1 MSQQMPKYRL
11 FGPEPKYSFRL
22 LCKQCGS
29 YQHTSIEQI
38 PRPGMMYNMI
48 RLHCRTCDSST
59 DVAEEMF
66 GYVEQGQ

>member
-1 MSQQMPKYRL
+1 MKQQTLRYRL
-11 FGPEPKYSFRL
+11 FGPEPRYPFRL
-22 LCKQCGS
+22 LCKLCGS

-38 PRPGMMYNMI
+38 PRPGMLYNMI

-66 GYVEQGQ
+66 GYVESDQ